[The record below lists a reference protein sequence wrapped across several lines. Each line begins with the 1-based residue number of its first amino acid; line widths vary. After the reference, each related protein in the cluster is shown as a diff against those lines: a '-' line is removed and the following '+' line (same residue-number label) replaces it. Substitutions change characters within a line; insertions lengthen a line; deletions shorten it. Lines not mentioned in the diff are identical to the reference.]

1 MKNLKDYLPDRG
13 DFPPA
18 DFWEVRLETE
28 AQTLIRVKNGDVEAI
43 NRRDTDRGNVR
54 VLYRGGWGF
63 SSFNDHGDVRE
74 HIAQALDFARSVGGG
89 DARVGELGPGEATVA
104 ARFERHPR
112 EVPLAEKLDAARSY
126 DELVRRHPRVD
137 SAEVTYEDTVRN
149 SVFLNAEGRLI
160 EAEQVFSRGIVW
172 ATGKA
177 NGVPESHGAHY
188 RYRAGFEAFLEL
200 RDEIPE
206 MLEGLE
212 EQLAAEDARG
222 GTCDVIANPKLAGV
236 FAHEAFGHTSEA
248 DHFYRDPQKAEVM
261 RLGRTLGSPAISI
274 VDDPTL
280 DPKQAGSL
288 AYDDEGVEGRGTV
301 LLRDGVLTG
310 HLHDRMTAAML
321 GEELTGNARALTAA
335 YPPIVRMTNTLIEP
349 GEATLEELLREMGT
363 GLLVKDSRGGT
374 GGENFTFSARVGYV
388 VENGKLTKPVKNF
401 TLNGNLFTTLKN
413 IAACSNEQEW
423 FSTAGGCGRGEQ
435 FPLGVS
441 FGGPHVWIRGALIG
455 GR

>member
-1 MKNLKDYLPDRG
+1 MDNLRDYLPDRG
-13 DFPPA
+13 DFPKA
-18 DFWEVRLETE
+18 DFWEVRLEEE
-28 AQTLIRVKNGDVEAI
+28 AQTTVRVKDGEVEAV
-43 NRRDTDRGNVR
+43 NRRDADRGNVR
-54 VLYRGGWGF
+54 ILYRGGWGF
-63 SSFNDHGDVRE
+63 SSFNDHGAARE
-74 HIAQALDFARSVGGG
+74 HVARASDFARSVGGG
-89 DARVGELGPGEATVA
+89 DARVGELGPAEASVP
-104 ARFERHPR
+104 ARYERHPDD
-112 EVPLAEKLDAARSY
+112 VPLAEKIDAARSY
-126 DELVRRHPRVD
+126 DELVRQHPRVD
-137 SAEVTYEDTVRN
+137 SAEVTYEDTVTR
-149 SVFLNAEGRLI
+149 SAFLNAEGRLI
-160 EAEQVFSRGIVW
+160 EAEQVLSRGIVR

-177 NGVPESHGAHY
+177 NGVPESHAASY

-200 RDEIPE
+200 ENEIPE
-206 MLEGLE
+206 MLAGLE

-222 GTCDVIANPKLAGV
+222 GTYDVIANPKLAGV

-248 DHFYRDPQKAEVM
+248 DHFYRDARKAEVM

-288 AYDDEGVEGRGTV
+288 VYDDEGVEGERTV

-321 GEELTGNARALTAA
+321 GEELTGNARALNAA
-335 YPPIVRMTNTLIEP
+335 FPPIVRMTNTLIEA
-349 GEATLEELLREMGT
+349 GEAPLEELLREMGA
-363 GLLVKDSRGGT
+363 GLLVLDSRGGT
-374 GGENFTFSARVGYV
+374 GGEDFTFSARVGYL
-388 VENGKLTKPVKNF
+388 VEDGKPTKPVKNF
-401 TLNGNLFTTLKN
+401 TLNGNLFKTLMN
-413 IAACSNEQEW
+413 IEACSNEQEW

>member
-1 MKNLKDYLPDRG
+1 MKSLKDYLPDRG
-13 DFPPA
+13 DFPAA
-18 DFWEVRLETE
+18 DFWEVRLEAE
-28 AQTLIRVKNGDVEAI
+28 AQTSIRVKNGAVEAI

-63 SSFNDHGDVRE
+63 SSFNDRGDVRR
-74 HIAQALDFARSVGGG
+74 HVARAFDFARSVGGG
-89 DARVGELGPGEATVA
+89 DARVGELGPGEASVA

-112 EVPLAEKLDAARSY
+112 DVPLAEKLDAARSY

-137 SAEVTYEDTVRN
+137 SAEVMYEDTVRN
-149 SVFLNAEGRLI
+149 SVFLNAEGRLL
-160 EAEQVFSRGIVW
+160 EAEQVFSRGIVR

-177 NGVPESHGAHY
+177 NGVPESHAASY

-200 RDEIPE
+200 GGEIPE
-206 MLEGLE
+206 MLAGLE

-222 GTCDVIANPKLAGV
+222 GAYDVIANPKLAGV

-288 AYDDEGVEGRGTV
+288 AYDDEGVEGKRTV

-435 FPLGVS
+435 YPLGVS